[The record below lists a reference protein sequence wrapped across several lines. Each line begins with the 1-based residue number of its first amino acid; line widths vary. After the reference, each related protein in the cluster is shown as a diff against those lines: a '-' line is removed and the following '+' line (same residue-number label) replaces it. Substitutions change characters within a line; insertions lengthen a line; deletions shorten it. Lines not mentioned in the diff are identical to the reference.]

1 MTKRSILIVDDE
13 RDLLQLLKRSLEPD
27 LSCRIQTAP
36 NGGAA
41 LKCLDANTFDLVL
54 ADIKMPGMNGLEL
67 LEHIKRDTPD
77 LTVVMMTAH
86 GDIEMAVQAI
96 KSGAY
101 DFITKPF
108 DHEALLLRLHW
119 KGAVCSKR
127 TYDSKE
133 SARTLMPSKIWS
145 AKVLGCNGCMKP
157 SKWSPRRI

>member
-1 MTKRSILIVDDE
+1 MIKRSILIVDDE

-27 LSCRIQTAP
+27 LDCRIQTAP

-41 LKCLDANTFDLVL
+41 LKYLGADTFDLVL

-86 GDIEMAVQAI
+86 GDIEMAVQAM

-108 DHEALLLRLHW
+108 DHEALLLRLE
-119 KGAVCSKR
+119 KA
-127 TYDSKE
+127 
-133 SARTLMPSKIWS
+133 L
-145 AKVLGCNGCMKP
+145 
-157 SKWSPRRI
+157 